1 MKELIKKIRSLVN
14 MSQEQFAKEIGTTVI
29 SINRFKETCF
39 YALTKQVDFI
49 LYLCIIILEVISMLI
64 DTNVI
69 VPMTDANQN
78 FSKVTRIV
86 DMDGMAVIMKNNKPR
101 YIVVD
106 FDEYEMVSTVIQMR
120 KQKIDTVANSIIDE
134 NMEALLELAK

>member
-1 MKELIKKIRSLVN
+1 M
-14 MSQEQFAKEIGTTVI
+14 M
-29 SINRFKETCF
+29 
-39 YALTKQVDFI
+39 
-49 LYLCIIILEVISMLI
+49 I

-106 FDEYEMVSTVIQMR
+106 FDEYETVSTAIQIR
-120 KQKIDTVANSIIDE
+120 KQKVDAVTDSVIDE

>member
-1 MKELIKKIRSLVN
+1 M
-14 MSQEQFAKEIGTTVI
+14 M
-29 SINRFKETCF
+29 
-39 YALTKQVDFI
+39 
-49 LYLCIIILEVISMLI
+49 I

-106 FDEYEMVSTVIQMR
+106 FDEYETVSMAMQMR
-120 KQKIDTVANSIIDE
+120 KQKVDAVTDSVIDE

>member
-1 MKELIKKIRSLVN
+1 M
-14 MSQEQFAKEIGTTVI
+14 M
-29 SINRFKETCF
+29 
-39 YALTKQVDFI
+39 
-49 LYLCIIILEVISMLI
+49 I

-106 FDEYEMVSTVIQMR
+106 FDDYHSKT
-120 KQKIDTVANSIIDE
+120 
-134 NMEALLELAK
+134 